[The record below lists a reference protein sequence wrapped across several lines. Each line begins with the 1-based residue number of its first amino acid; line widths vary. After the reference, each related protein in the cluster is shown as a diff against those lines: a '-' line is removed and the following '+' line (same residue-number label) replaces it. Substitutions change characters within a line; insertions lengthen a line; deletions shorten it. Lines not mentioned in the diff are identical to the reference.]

1 MRAFM
6 IVGLMAVLL
15 IVGILTMQQM
25 GVGFDKGQTPTPTRE
40 YIDQAQGAIEAL
52 EEKMQGRGDQ
62 LNPAD

>member
-1 MRAFM
+1 M

-25 GVGFDKGQTPTPTRE
+25 GVGFDSGQTPTQTRE
-40 YIDQAQGAIEAL
+40 YIDRAQGATEAL
-52 EEKMQGRGDQ
+52 EEKMQGLGDQ